1 MNGETGIWL
10 QRMKVMLV
18 KEFQQFFRDIV
29 LILFM
34 LYAFTLNI
42 YMAGSGVRFEVRNA
56 SVAVLDNDRSH
67 ASRDLVDR
75 FRPPAFDVAYFPS
88 SEKEAMQLLDEGQA
102 MVVLDIPAGFSRD
115 LAGGDQVQV
124 QIQVDTTNTVM
135 GTLASGYASRIVA
148 GYGQELARKSQG
160 LGPSQEMR
168 VPGAESA
175 HRIWYNPSLENSWFM
190 ALTQLL
196 NFITLFA
203 ILLPAAAMVREKEK
217 GTVEQLLV
225 TPLSPFQI
233 MFPKVAA
240 MAVLILAGTAL
251 SLYGVMGPAF
261 DLPVLG
267 SALLFFGVTGLYVFA
282 IAGLGLLISTFSSN
296 QGQAGL
302 LTILIFGPMIMLSGA
317 WTPPEAMPDFMHLFL
332 KISPLHYYLNASF
345 GILLKGS
352 GLSVLLEPILG
363 IGLFGSVIFG
373 LGMWR
378 LRRQFG

>member
-1 MNGETGIWL
+1 
-10 QRMKVMLV
+10 
-18 KEFQQFFRDIV
+18 
-29 LILFM
+29 
-34 LYAFTLNI
+34 
-42 YMAGSGVRFEVRNA
+42 
-56 SVAVLDNDRSH
+56 
-67 ASRDLVDR
+67 
-75 FRPPAFDVAYFPS
+75 
-88 SEKEAMQLLDEGQA
+88 
-102 MVVLDIPAGFSRD
+102 
-115 LAGGDQVQV
+115 
-124 QIQVDTTNTVM
+124 
-135 GTLASGYASRIVA
+135 
-148 GYGQELARKSQG
+148 
-160 LGPSQEMR
+160 
-168 VPGAESA
+168 
-175 HRIWYNPSLENSWFM
+175 
-190 ALTQLL
+190 
-196 NFITLFA
+196 
-203 ILLPAAAMVREKEK
+203 
-217 GTVEQLLV
+217 
-225 TPLSPFQI
+225 SPFQI

-317 WTPPEAMPDFMHLFL
+317 WTPPEAMPDFMHVFL